1 MNPENGVLSSTLK
14 TVLEGFASAQLAPIT
29 ISWVPHNTAAAAAA
43 GTRGGRA
50 KVITCVGDDR
60 SNRRFD
66 DLEGFEGLPEHWGC
80 VTAAE
85 DSGIFVMTAIEY
97 MCFDVGFAWEPADM
111 DLLRQHLAGYLLK
124 SELPLF

>member
-1 MNPENGVLSSTLK
+1 M
-14 TVLEGFASAQLAPIT
+14 PIT
-29 ISWVPHNTAAAAAA
+29 ISWVSHTTDAATGRGRAAAN
-43 GTRGGRA
+43 
-50 KVITCVGDDR
+50 KVIHYVGDDR

-66 DLEGFEGLPEHWGC
+66 DVDGYEELPEHWGC
-80 VTAAE
+80 VASAA

-124 SELPLF
+124 GELPLF